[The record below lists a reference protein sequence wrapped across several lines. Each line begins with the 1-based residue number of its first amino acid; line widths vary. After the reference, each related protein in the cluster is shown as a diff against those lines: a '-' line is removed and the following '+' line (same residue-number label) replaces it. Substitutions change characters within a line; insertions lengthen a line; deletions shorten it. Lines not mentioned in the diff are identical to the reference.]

1 MKKILTII
9 TFILVAGTVL
19 LFSCVKDEVDDPPRT
34 SIPFND
40 TVYTIGELK
49 NMYADVGGAFTIN
62 TDVSFYATCVMDEAS
77 GNIYGSSYVQD
88 HTGGIQLNFINPG
101 GLYLGD
107 SVRINLNGAR
117 IDKYHEL
124 YQIGSI
130 DVGPNI
136 LKVATKRYIEPRVV
150 TISELQSNINFYQ
163 STVIKLENVV
173 FVDSVVGTTFADSV
187 GKESLNKDLRDCM
200 WGNILIRTSGYAN
213 FANKPVPEGSGSLV
227 AIASVYDADAQLV
240 IRSYDEVIMN
250 GDRCTA
256 GSGGSSVYFENFDI
270 DWGGWT
276 AVSEQGAQVWT
287 REEDLGVDNTGCIR
301 INGFDLGY
309 HKNTDKLISPEIDIS
324 GYSDLSLNFVTS
336 KNYDGD
342 PLMVR
347 IKDLTDPSNVIEI
360 DISEYITLSQGGNAW
375 TGSGYIDILGIFGPS
390 EDPEKI
396 QIEFIYNSSNSDGAE
411 WRVDNVL
418 IKGL

>member
-9 TFILVAGTVL
+9 TFIIVAGTVL

-34 SIPFND
+34 TIPFND
-40 TVYTIGELK
+40 TVFTIGELK
-49 NMYADVGGAFTIN
+49 NLYADYGGAFTI
-62 TDVSFYATCVMDEAS
+62 TSDASFYATCVMDEAS

-124 YQIGSI
+124 YQIGNI

-136 LKVATKRYIEPRVV
+136 LKVATQRYIQPRVV
-150 TISELQSNINFYQ
+150 TISELQGNIDFYQ

-187 GKESLNKDLRDCM
+187 AKESLNKDLRDCM
-200 WGNILIRTSGYAN
+200 WGNILVRTSGYAN
-213 FANKPVPEGSGSLV
+213 FANTPIPAGSGSLI

-240 IRSYDEVIMN
+240 IRTYDEVIMN

-256 GSGGSSVYFENFDI
+256 GSGGSSVYFEDFDT

-287 REEDLGVDNTGCIR
+287 RAEDLGVGNSGCLL

-324 GYSDLSLNFVTS
+324 GYNGLSLNFETA

-342 PLMVR
+342 PLNVKL
-347 IKDLTDPSNVIEI
+347 IDVTDPGNVSAI
-360 DISEYITLSQGGNAW
+360 DISQYINLSQSGYAW
-375 TGSGYIDILGIFGPS
+375 TGSGYVNILGVFGSS
-390 EDPEKI
+390 ENPEKI
-396 QIEFIYNSSNSDGAE
+396 RLEFTYISTISSGSE
-411 WRVDNVL
+411 WRIDNVL
-418 IKGL
+418 VKGQ